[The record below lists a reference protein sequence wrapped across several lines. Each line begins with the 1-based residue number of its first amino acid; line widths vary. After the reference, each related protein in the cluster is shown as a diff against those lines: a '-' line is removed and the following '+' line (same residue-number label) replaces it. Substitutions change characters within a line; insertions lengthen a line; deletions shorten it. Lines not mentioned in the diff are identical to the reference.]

1 MVSSNV
7 SNQCSLNPLAPVDSL
22 CFSSNSP
29 PPKDPSEDSG
39 GEESDSHCSFL
50 AAPALVPSSDGSLQE
65 AVCSSLNSSIFSP
78 VPFSPGSVSP
88 TLPFDGPEC
97 AIVGLELLGCSRS
110 AALGKP
116 SILKSYKKHWGS
128 FQKWCF
134 AKGLH
139 SLSIDSFLI
148 VDFLRD
154 GSHRLSPSTLSSQ
167 WAAINALNI
176 CGIFLK
182 FSPLLSRLLNN
193 YRYKK
198 PLVSALVSSWDLSIV
213 LKGLQLAS

>member
-1 MVSSNV
+1 M
-7 SNQCSLNPLAPVDSL
+7 
-22 CFSSNSP
+22 
-29 PPKDPSEDSG
+29 
-39 GEESDSHCSFL
+39 
-50 AAPALVPSSDGSLQE
+50 
-65 AVCSSLNSSIFSP
+65 
-78 VPFSPGSVSP
+78 
-88 TLPFDGPEC
+88 
-97 AIVGLELLGCSRS
+97 
-110 AALGKP
+110 
-116 SILKSYKKHWGS
+116 
-128 FQKWCF
+128 
-134 AKGLH
+134 
-139 SLSIDSFLI
+139 
-148 VDFLRD
+148 DFLRD